1 MCSPDVEKTI
11 IMTYVSY
18 FLEATCEP
26 GAPHRPVKCSAEGPG
41 LTPEG
46 LGAKQPAH
54 FTVITAGAGE
64 GSPQVDVLGPEGSN
78 IPCAVVEN
86 ADKTFSCKY
95 IPPDQGI
102 YHFLYLNEC

>member
-1 MCSPDVEKTI
+1 M

-18 FLEATCEP
+18 FPKAKCKP
-26 GAPHRPVKCSAEGPG
+26 QFPAWAKCSAEGPG

-95 IPPDQGI
+95 IPSDQGI
-102 YHFLYLNEC
+102 YYFLYLNEC